1 MEPVRTSEPQ
11 SESPEDISTL
21 IQVRKDKSQK
31 LSDSGIN
38 PYPTTSE
45 ILSGRALSAD
55 LRKKYSHLIHG
66 QELEDKIRI
75 AGRMMTRR
83 DMGKASFAHLQDS
96 QGKMQ
101 IYVRKDVLGEAEY
114 ETFTKNFDL
123 GDTLGVE
130 GKIFVTK
137 TGELSVRAEKI
148 VILSKS
154 LRPLPEKWHGLKDPE
169 ARARQRELD
178 LITNEDSKNVFR
190 TRSQI
195 IQSLRTLLGDRGF
208 MEVETPM
215 MQAIPG
221 GAIAKPFETFHN
233 ALKQKFFLRVAPE
246 LFLKKCLVGGFE
258 KVYEIGRVFRN
269 EGIDTF
275 HNPEFTIL
283 EAYEAYGNMETM
295 IDLTEYLIT
304 GTARAIGSD
313 KFQKQPFNRKT
324 IVELFRE
331 HVGEEEAGYVAVQN
345 WEALAKKSGAG
356 GEALHKIFD
365 HIFDEKITPHLTEPT
380 FVTEFPADFS
390 PLAKL
395 KPGSAHIADR
405 FELYVAGG
413 EIANAYSE
421 LNDPVEQK
429 RRLLEY
435 RKSRTAASEKEEAEG
450 MGIDESFIEALETG
464 MPPAGGLGIGV
475 DRLIMLFTGQTS
487 IRNVLL
493 FPTLKKEV

>member
-1 MEPVRTSEPQ
+1 MEPVKTSETP
-11 SESPEDISTL
+11 SDSIEDVSAL
-21 IQVRKDKSQK
+21 IQVRKDKCQK
-31 LSDSGIN
+31 LVDAGVN
-38 PYPTTSE
+38 PYPVTAD
-45 ILSGRALSAD
+45 ILQGKISSSYV
-55 LRKKYSHLIHG
+55 RKTYDSLTHG
-66 QELEDKIRI
+66 QETQETVRF
-75 AGRMMTRR
+75 AGRIMTRR
-83 DMGKASFAHLQDS
+83 DMGKASFAHLQDF
-96 QGKMQ
+96 QGKLQ
-101 IYVRKDVLGEAEY
+101 IYVRKDVLGEAPY
-114 ETFTKNFDL
+114 ESFTKDLDL
-123 GDTLGVE
+123 GDTVGVE
-130 GKIFVTK
+130 GKVFRTK
-137 TGELSVRAEKI
+137 TGELSIRAEK
-148 VILSKS
+148 VVLLSKS

-178 LITNEDSKNVFR
+178 LISNEDSKNVFR
-190 TRSQI
+190 TRSLI
-195 IQSLRTLLGDRGF
+195 IQGLRSLLGERGYL
-208 MEVETPM
+208 EVETPM

-233 ALKQKFFLRVAPE
+233 ALKQKFYLRVAPE

-269 EGIDTF
+269 EGIDTT

-283 EAYEAYGNMETM
+283 EAYESYGNMETM

-304 GTARAIGSD
+304 GVANSIGSD
-313 KFQKQPFNRKT
+313 KFLNRPFARRT
-324 IVELFRE
+324 IVDLFKE
-331 HVGEEEAGYVAVQN
+331 YVGAEEAGFVAAQDWN
-345 WEALAKKSGAG
+345 GLAKKANAQ
-356 GEALHKIFD
+356 GEAVHKVFD
-365 HIFDEKITPHLTEPT
+365 HLFDEKIVQHLMEPT
-380 FVTEFPADFS
+380 FVTDFPADFS

-395 KPGSAHIADR
+395 KPGSPNFADR
-405 FELYVAGG
+405 FELYIGGG

-435 RKSRTAASEKEEAEG
+435 RKSRTTNSEKEEAEG
-450 MGIDESFIEALETG
+450 MGIDESFIQALEYG